1 MNNYKKR
8 LKLRHYAKSGVD
20 LLSKDRKIKIFFNP
34 SLIYAR
40 FSSNLKLEDYFKK
53 SLLNHRKAKS
63 YFGFHKTSFLKKI
76 IKKNFLKKTKYK
88 YLKEIELCSILER
101 RLDLIL
107 LRVGFVSNLFEAKQ
121 LISHKKILINGVKS
135 KCFTTILKRGDII
148 SIDPSAKNQIQTQLR
163 NTIERKKSKIFT
175 FDNIEVSLK
184 NLKIIVIKKKIK
196 ILKHFHHYEFF
207 LNWQIFFNRI

>member
-20 LLSKDRKIKIFFNP
+20 LTSKNRKKFSFYNP
-34 SLIYAR
+34 SFIYAKL
-40 FSSNLKLEDYFKK
+40 SSNLKLEDYFKK
-53 SLLNHRKAKS
+53 LLLNHRKVNS
-63 YFGFHKTSFLKKI
+63 YFGFHKTSLLKKI

-121 LISHKKILINGVKS
+121 LISHKKVLVNGVKS
-135 KCFTTILKRGDII
+135 KCFSIISKKGDII

-163 NTIERKKSKIFT
+163 NTIEKKNKMFT
-175 FDNIEVSLK
+175 FDNIELNVK

-196 ILKHFHHYEFF
+196 ILKNFHHYGFF

>member
-20 LLSKDRKIKIFFNP
+20 LISKNRKNFFFYNP
-34 SLIYAR
+34 SLIYAKL
-40 FSSNLKLEDYFKK
+40 SSNFKLEDYFKK
-53 SLLNHRKAKS
+53 SLLNLRKVKS
-63 YFGFHKTSFLKKI
+63 YFGFHKTSLLKKI
-76 IKKNFLKKTKYK
+76 IKKNFLKKPKYR

-121 LISHKKILINGVKS
+121 LISHKKVLVNGVKS
-135 KCFTTILKRGDII
+135 KCFSVILKKSDII

-163 NTIERKKSKIFT
+163 NTIEKKNKKIFT
-175 FDNIEVSLK
+175 FDNIELNVK

-196 ILKHFHHYEFF
+196 ILKHFHHYDFF
-207 LNWQIFFNRI
+207 LNWQIFFNRV

>member
-8 LKLRHYAKSGVD
+8 LKLRLYAKSGVD
-20 LLSKDRKIKIFFNP
+20 LTSKNRKKFSFYNP
-34 SLIYAR
+34 SFIYAKL
-40 FSSNLKLEDYFKK
+40 SSNLKLEDYFKK
-53 SLLNHRKAKS
+53 LLLNHRKVNS
-63 YFGFHKTSFLKKI
+63 YFGFHKTSLLKKI

-121 LISHKKILINGVKS
+121 LISHKKVLVNGVKS
-135 KCFTTILKRGDII
+135 KCFSIISKKGDII

-163 NTIERKKSKIFT
+163 NTIEKKNKIFT
-175 FDNIEVSLK
+175 FDNIELNVK

-196 ILKHFHHYEFF
+196 ILKHFHHYGFF

>member
-20 LLSKDRKIKIFFNP
+20 LTSKNRKKFSFYNP
-34 SLIYAR
+34 SFIYTKL
-40 FSSNLKLEDYFKK
+40 SSNLKLEDYFKK
-53 SLLNHRKAKS
+53 LLLNHRKVNS
-63 YFGFHKTSFLKKI
+63 YFGFHKTSLLKKI

-121 LISHKKILINGVKS
+121 LISHKKVLVNGVKS
-135 KCFTTILKRGDII
+135 KCFSIISKKGDII

-163 NTIERKKSKIFT
+163 NTIEKKNKIFT
-175 FDNIEVSLK
+175 FDNIELNVK

-196 ILKHFHHYEFF
+196 ILKHFHHYGFF